1 MLSGP
6 PFFFVFVFVQ
16 EYLGG
21 EGGDDARHEMA
32 QHFELCDSDGDGFIT
47 FSQFLRWVELCG
59 LDPDDHLQVLREG
72 GVASE
77 T

>member
-1 MLSGP
+1 
-6 PFFFVFVFVQ
+6 
-16 EYLGG
+16 
-21 EGGDDARHEMA
+21 MA

-59 LDPDDHLQVLREG
+59 LNPDDHIEVWFQRLDVGGEGAHVLYIVVVTLPLEM
-72 GVASE
+72 AY